1 MKTFSNYMNSWLY
14 DNDGYYANYK
24 IIGKEGDFFTSVSTT
39 SFFGGTIAKK
49 IVDSIEEKSLSKTCS
64 IVEIGAHHGYLL
76 ADIIQFIYTL
86 KPALLNSLNF
96 IIIEKFESLTK
107 KQKSYLYESFGDA
120 INLTFYKDLSEV
132 KLNEAFIVANEI
144 FDAFTCELVYTKDNI
159 LHQAF
164 VKENTILFHPC
175 KDKNILNYCKKFN
188 ITKGEVALSYK
199 SFIETL
205 NKNIEKFIFITFDY
219 GDNYARNDF
228 SIRVYKNHK
237 VYAFFDKSI
246 NVLQFYKNSDI
257 TYDVNFKYLIDIA
270 HKLSLQTNFKTQAM
284 ALIDFGIVELLELL
298 RKNVDENNYL
308 KQTQKVKLLIEPT
321 GMGDRFKMLE
331 IRKLK

>member
-1 MKTFSNYMNSWLY
+1 MKTFSTYMNSWLY
-14 DNDGYYANYK
+14 DNNGYYANYK
-24 IIGKEGDFFTSVSTT
+24 TIGKEGDFFTSVSTT
-39 SFFGGTIAKK
+39 YFFGGTIAKK
-49 IVDSIEEKSLSKTCS
+49 IVTLIEEKSLSETCN

-86 KPALLNSLNF
+86 KPQLLNSLNF
-96 IIIEKFESLTK
+96 IIVEKFEALQK
-107 KQKSYLYESFGDA
+107 KQKEYLYNCFGEA
-120 INLTFYKDLSEV
+120 INLTFYKELSEV

-144 FDAFTCELVYTKDNI
+144 FDAFACELVFTKDNI

-164 VKENTILFHPC
+164 VEEETIKFLPC
-175 KDKNILNYCKKFN
+175 KDEKILKHCKEFN
-188 ITKGEVALSYK
+188 INKGEVALSYET
-199 SFIETL
+199 FINTL
-205 NKNIEKFIFITFDY
+205 NKNIENFIFITFDY

-246 NVLQFYKNSDI
+246 KISQFYKNSDI
-257 TYDVNFKYLIDIA
+257 TYDVNFKYLINIA
-270 HKLSLQTNFKTQAM
+270 QKLCLQTNFKTQAV

-298 RKNVDENNYL
+298 RKNVDENTYL
-308 KQTQKVKLLIEPT
+308 KQTQKVKLLLEPT

-331 IRKLK
+331 IRK